1 MTTNKGSKK
10 AKGLKSVPSNQT
22 KQTPEKADKSATDR
36 VFGQLKQLS
45 HLLGE
50 FDVLR
55 EVSKEQGFS
64 DDWFKRVIGFT
75 ERTRGI
81 CWSLRIKA
89 NTPTHENHVPIEGIN
104 EVKKNMQKELANM
117 YKLGWNDTLDNFSVK
132 K

>member
-1 MTTNKGSKK
+1 MTTKKGSKN
-10 AKGLKSVPSNQT
+10 AKGLKSVPTNQT
-22 KQTPEKADKSATDR
+22 KQTPKKADKSATDR

-45 HLLGE
+45 HLFGE

-55 EVSKEQGFS
+55 ELSKEQGFS

-89 NTPTHENHVPIEGIN
+89 NTPTHENHVSMEGIN
-104 EVKKNMQKELANM
+104 GIKKTMREELANM
-117 YKLGWNDTLDNFSVK
+117 YKLGWNNTLDTFSVK